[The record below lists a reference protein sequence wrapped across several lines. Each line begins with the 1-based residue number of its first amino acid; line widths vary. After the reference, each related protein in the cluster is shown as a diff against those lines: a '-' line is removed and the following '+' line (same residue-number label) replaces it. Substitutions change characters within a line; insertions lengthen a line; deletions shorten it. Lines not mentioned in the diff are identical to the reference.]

1 MLINKCVEIIN
12 GSKYFSANNLSSQ
25 RVFNDCVVY
34 INTVLG
40 TVQQN
45 PKNVESVVIDN
56 IEEASIIINGTKPQN
71 KRL

>member
-1 MLINKCVEIIN
+1 MN

-25 RVFNDCVVY
+25 RVFNDCVIY

-45 PKNVESVVIDN
+45 PQIQAEGGSVLDN
-56 IEEASIIINGTKPQN
+56 IDDQTIIINGTKQNIKRPQGVSP
-71 KRL
+71 

>member
-1 MLINKCVEIIN
+1 MN

-25 RVFNDCVVY
+25 RVFNDCVIY

-45 PKNVESVVIDN
+45 PQNHVEGGSVLDN
-56 IEEASIIINGTKPQN
+56 IDDQTIIINGTKQNIKRPQGVSP
-71 KRL
+71 